1 MFLISVL
8 ISKLLYT
15 SCGCHVVQV
24 AEENLAK
31 ADVSTDISSTR
42 LSRVV
47 IETGISAFAQPAK
60 LLVPL
65 TAFVH
70 SLRIVSLSMQIL
82 FNAERIQE
90 ATHHVSGV
98 FQGLQIHQS

>member
-1 MFLISVL
+1 M
-8 ISKLLYT
+8 
-15 SCGCHVVQV
+15 QV

-31 ADVSTDISSTR
+31 TDVSTDISSPR

-70 SLRIVSLSMQIL
+70 SLRIMSLSLQIL
-82 FNAERIQE
+82 FNSER
-90 ATHHVSGV
+90 
-98 FQGLQIHQS
+98 FQGAAHHMSSMSQGW